1 MVKAEPQKMIGIE
14 CLWNIAINC
23 QNVEVGKY
31 VARMLLQLH
40 TNTDFGQDDKIIL
53 FED

>member
-1 MVKAEPQKMIGIE
+1 
-14 CLWNIAINC
+14 
-23 QNVEVGKY
+23 

-53 FED
+53 FEDQFIGSCFRIIEKQRDKIISRSEE